1 MSKAVAILGS
11 TGSIGRQTVEV
22 IRRHREQFSVCALA
36 AGHNVDELANQIRML
51 KPSLVSVATERA
63 AEELREQ
70 VGNSVEIVVGDQG
83 LIDVATHP
91 DADMVLTAVV
101 GTRGLAPTIAAI
113 QAGKTIALA
122 NKETLVAAGH
132 VVTKLAAEK
141 NVPIL
146 PVDSE
151 HSAIFQCLQ
160 GERIPTVRRIILTAS
175 GGPFREHTLEEM
187 EHVSVAD
194 ALRHPNWSMGAKIT
208 LDSATLM
215 NKGLEV
221 IEAHWLFGLPYEQV
235 DVMIHPQSII
245 HSLVEFVD
253 SAQIAQL
260 GMPDMKVPIQFA
272 LTYPERVAAEW
283 PRLDLTKIAQL
294 TFSQPDLHRFPCL
307 RLAYEAGKTGGSMPA
322 VLNAANEA
330 AGSLFLNGTIGF
342 LDIASLIARVM
353 ENHSVVADPDLETIV
368 ALDSWARAEV
378 LRIAKQYSA

>member
-1 MSKAVAILGS
+1 MSKTVAILGS

-63 AEELREQ
+63 AEELRKQ
-70 VGNSVEIVVGDQG
+70 VGDRVEIAVGEQG

-91 DADMVLTAVV
+91 DADVVLTAVV

-132 VVTKLAAEK
+132 VVTKLAADN

-160 GERIPTVRRIILTAS
+160 GERIHTVRRIILTAS
-175 GGPFREHTLEEM
+175 GGPFRERTLEEM
-187 EHVSVAD
+187 KHVSVTD

-221 IEAHWLFGLPYEQV
+221 IEAHWLFGLPYEKV
-235 DVMIHPQSII
+235 DVVIHPQSII

-283 PRLDLTKIAQL
+283 PRLDLTEIAQL
-294 TFSQPDLHRFPCL
+294 TFAKPDLQRFPCL
-307 RLAYEAGKTGGSMPA
+307 RLAYEAGKAGGSMPA
-322 VLNAANEA
+322 VLNAANEV

-342 LDIASLIARVM
+342 LDIANLIAQVM
-353 ENHSVVADPDLETIV
+353 ENHSVVADPDLETII

-378 LRIAKQYSA
+378 LRMAKQNSA